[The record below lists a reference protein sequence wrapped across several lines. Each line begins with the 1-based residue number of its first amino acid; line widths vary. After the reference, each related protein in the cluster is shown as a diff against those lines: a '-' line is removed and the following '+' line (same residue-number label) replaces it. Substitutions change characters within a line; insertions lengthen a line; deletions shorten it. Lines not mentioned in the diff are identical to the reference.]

1 MNKHKLGA
9 ALAATL
15 AAAACI
21 TPAVATPPTARDSA
35 LSAGAG
41 AFEADLDRLLAA
53 HDYATI
59 ETRVVG
65 ALGAP
70 DDALRQRTVNWLA
83 LKQSHGETDSV
94 FIAQYY
100 TIGLMA
106 QAVHAQGPARAQW
119 INNAVGAYDRTF
131 IVLLSEAG
139 QCRDPIATDARLGQV
154 AQTLAPMRAILPK
167 LSSADRNNAARL
179 AVVLATLTFRTRY
192 PDDWLCR
199 PRGAGPAAFRP
210 YAAWSLGYDAAFQ
223 AAAKGM
229 MEGGPPPAPR
239 PPFLLHKDPKIVPLY
254 Q

>member
-1 MNKHKLGA
+1 MNRYRLIA
-9 ALAATL
+9 ALAAAL
-15 AAAACI
+15 AVAAPAAAN
-21 TPAVATPPTARDSA
+21 PPTARDSA

-41 AFEADLDRLLAA
+41 AFEADLDHLLAA
-53 HDYATI
+53 HEYPTI
-59 ETRVVG
+59 EARVVG
-65 ALGAP
+65 ALSGQ
-70 DDALRQRTVNWLA
+70 DDALRQRIVNWLA
-83 LKQSHGETDSV
+83 LKQSHGETDSI

-100 TIGLMA
+100 TLGLLA

-154 AQTLAPMRAILPK
+154 AQTLAPARAVLPH

-179 AVVLATLTFRTRY
+179 ALVLASITFRTRY

-210 YAAWSLGYDAAFQ
+210 YAAWSPGYDAAFQ

-229 MEGGPPPAPR
+229 MEGGPPPPTR
-239 PPFLLHKDPKIVPLY
+239 PPFLLHKDPKIVLLY